1 MVAKRYEDRCGEE
14 ARLADPQSRGP
25 ARLGGVESLLDESV
39 LLPVPRDHGP
49 HAAGLEAQQPGDD
62 EAARGYLS
70 EGQSQGY
77 RLRGTAGVPGRKEA
91 GQLHRT
97 PL

>member
-14 ARLADPQSRGP
+14 ARIADPQSRGP

-77 RLRGTAGVPGRKEA
+77 RLRGTAGVRDRKVA
-91 GQLHRT
+91 GKEGPR
-97 PL
+97 P

>member
-1 MVAKRYEDRCGEE
+1 MVAKRYAERCGEE

-25 ARLGGVESLLDESV
+25 ARLGGVEGLLDKSV

-49 HAAGLEAQQPGDD
+49 HAAGLEAQQAGDD